1 MAGQEPTRSV
11 FRMFLR
17 NFLNSIRPRR
27 VYGGDLMGKDRY
39 GNEYYELKP
48 GAVHDPV
55 KGAYIVI

>member
-1 MAGQEPTRSV
+1 
-11 FRMFLR
+11 MFLR